1 MVEPHVLLLKSEG
14 KYNSLIKVTKGTDPS
29 GMTIWVTSPGK
40 EPGLDNIFPGGR
52 GNKGCVIEKGS
63 SKYQIRTHQKLQKQE
78 L

>member
-1 MVEPHVLLLKSEG
+1 MVEPYVLLLKSEG
-14 KYNSLIKVTKGTDPS
+14 KYNSLIKVTKSTDPS

-40 EPGLDNIFPGGR
+40 KPGLDNIFLGGR
-52 GNKGCVIEKGS
+52 GNKGCVIEKVS